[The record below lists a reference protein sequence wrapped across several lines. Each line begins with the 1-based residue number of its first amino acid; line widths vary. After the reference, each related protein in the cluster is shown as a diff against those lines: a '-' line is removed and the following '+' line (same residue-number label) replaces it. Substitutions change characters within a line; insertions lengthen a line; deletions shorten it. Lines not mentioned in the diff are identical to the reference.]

1 MTTKAGALAVGLMT
15 LLVSVM
21 ACAYGKGA
29 PYAVS
34 GQLFRSKILPDIRK
48 GMTREQVRSIL
59 GDPLAISTE
68 GEIESWRYYVHERQ
82 DEHVYILG
90 LIPTSRRVYDGEARA
105 LIEFRRGV
113 VDRLEYALE

>member
-1 MTTKAGALAVGLMT
+1 MIKAGAVAVGLMA
-15 LLVSVM
+15 LFVSVT

-34 GQLFRSKILPDIRK
+34 GQLFRWKILPDVRE
-48 GMTREQVRSIL
+48 GMTHEQVRGIL
-59 GDPLAISTE
+59 GEPLAISTE

-90 LIPTSRRVYDGEARA
+90 LIPTSRRVYDGEARV
-105 LIEFRRGV
+105 LIQFRGGV
-113 VDRLEYALE
+113 VDRLEYVVK